1 MTDMIVLYDSKL
13 KDRRTALKNLY
24 FIVKTFFALN
34 SFASRTLSCETFFAE
49 SIHDPLNFKERSYW
63 KTAPHLSH
71 DIANAS
77 NGKITFSELHISQ
90 IKPLA

>member
-13 KDRRTALKNLY
+13 KNRRTALKNLY

-49 SIHDPLNFKERSYW
+49 SILDPLYF
-63 KTAPHLSH
+63 
-71 DIANAS
+71 
-77 NGKITFSELHISQ
+77 
-90 IKPLA
+90 

>member
-1 MTDMIVLYDSKL
+1 MTDMIVLYDSKF

-49 SIHDPLNFKERSYW
+49 SMYEPLYFSKKDLTERR
-63 KTAPHLSH
+63 
-71 DIANAS
+71 
-77 NGKITFSELHISQ
+77 LHIYRMILLMHQ
-90 IKPLA
+90 MEK